1 MNKIDDDSIVT
12 PFAAIMAAV
21 DKWSDRP
28 FLHIP
33 LAACSS
39 YSDCAIDFSY
49 REAGEQIVKVQQY
62 YRSAGY
68 GIGHRVAILL
78 DNRAE
83 FFFHWF
89 ALNGLGASV
98 VPINGDMSAAEMGYL
113 LQHSE
118 SCLAVALA
126 DKKQSMETA
135 ANSVDIRLTVLGL
148 DELAEIP
155 KPDTPAKESDASS
168 ATECALLYTS
178 GSTGKPKGCVVNNE
192 YYLQAGRWYRDLGGL
207 CKLEPGVERLIT
219 PLPMVHMNAMACST
233 MGMIVTGGCVVQ
245 LDRFHPSSWW
255 QSVRESKATVL
266 HYLGVMPAM
275 LLNSESRAD
284 EDFSDQIKFGFGAG
298 VNPKHH
304 AVFEQRFGFPLIE
317 AWAMTESGTGGCV
330 IANTEPRHVGTS
342 CFGRPEDSLEY
353 RLIDEAG
360 QDVKRGEQG
369 ELLVRLKGEDPW
381 RGFFSGY
388 LKNEEAT
395 QEALA
400 DGWLHTGDVVRVGPD
415 GSMHFVDRRKNVIRR
430 SGENISALEVEATL
444 SECTEVEMVVVTPVP
459 DDIRGDE
466 VFAAVVLKPGN
477 TASRETADRIFDH
490 CYQALAY
497 YKAPGYIKFTDALP
511 LTASGKP
518 QRGEIKTLAASW
530 VEENSC
536 LELVARKRK
545 QKATEATGT

>member
-1 MNKIDDDSIVT
+1 MNEIEDESIVT
-12 PFAAIMAAV
+12 PFAAVMAAAE
-21 DKWSDRP
+21 KWSDRP

-33 LAACSS
+33 HAACRS
-39 YSDCAIDFSY
+39 YSDSAVDYSY
-49 REAGEQIVKVQQY
+49 RQASEEISKVQQR

-78 DNRAE
+78 DNRAD

-113 LQHSE
+113 LQHSD
-118 SCLAVALA
+118 SCLAVALTH
-126 DKKQSMETA
+126 KTQSMEDA
-135 ANSVDIRLTVLGL
+135 AAAMGIQLTVVGVDQLS
-148 DELAEIP
+148 EIP
-155 KPDTPAKESDASS
+155 TPSTTAKSEDPTS

-192 YYLQAGRWYRDLGGL
+192 YYLESGRWYRDLGGL
-207 CKLEPGVERLIT
+207 CTLEQGVERLIT

-233 MGMIVTGGCVVQ
+233 MGMILTGGCVVQ

-275 LLNSESRAD
+275 LLNSETRPD
-284 EDFSDQIKFGFGAG
+284 DNFSDQIKFGFGAG

-330 IANTEPRHVGTS
+330 IANTEPRHVGSS

-360 QDVKRGEQG
+360 KDVETGEQG
-369 ELLVRLKGEDPW
+369 ELLVRTKGDKPW
-381 RGFFSGY
+381 RGFFCGY

-395 QEALA
+395 REALA

-415 GSMHFVDRRKNVIRR
+415 GSMHFVDRRKNVVRR

-444 SECTEVEMVVVTPVP
+444 SECAEVEMVVVTPVP

-466 VFAAVVLKPGN
+466 VFAAIVLKTGN
-477 TASRETADRIFDH
+477 APTREIADQVFDH

-518 QRGEIKTLAASW
+518 QRGEIKKLAAQW
-530 VEENSC
+530 VEDVSC
-536 LELVARKRK
+536 FELTSRKRK
-545 QKATEATGT
+545 QKITEAQST